1 MGQND
6 GILSHIFNEGVN
18 PIFFIHRG
26 KTKHAILQGKMP
38 IYSRLKIS
46 IAYNLLLPFD

>member
-26 KTKHAILQGKMP
+26 KTKHAILQGVNA
-38 IYSRLKIS
+38 YLLKIKNK
-46 IAYNLLLPFD
+46 YWL